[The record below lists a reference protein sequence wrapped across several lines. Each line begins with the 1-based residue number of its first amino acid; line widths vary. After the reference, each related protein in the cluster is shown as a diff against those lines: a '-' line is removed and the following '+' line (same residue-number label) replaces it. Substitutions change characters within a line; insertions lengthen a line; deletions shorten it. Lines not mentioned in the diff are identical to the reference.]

1 MSEKYYITWEEFHRD
16 VKALAQKIKS
26 SGDYNKIIA
35 ISRGGLLPA
44 GILAYE
50 LDIRN
55 SQAINISSY
64 DNNYDRRP
72 DEKVEIDC
80 NIGEVDEKTLVVDD
94 LSDSGRTFRIMRE
107 RLPEAR
113 FVSVYVKEAG
123 KEVVDIYSRQIPD
136 QWVVFPWDI

>member
-26 SGDYNKIIA
+26 SGNYNKIIA

-72 DEKVEIDC
+72 DEKIEIDY